1 MSYLINFVLFQLA
14 WFAGILGA
22 AHRQAFIGIL
32 VMVLCGVIHLR
43 SLPRASRRA
52 EYVLM
57 FQCFCLGT
65 LIDTVLMHAGI
76 MVYASPNPIGFI
88 SPLWM
93 SLLWVAL
100 AMTLNHSLA
109 WLKNKYWLS
118 AILGSI
124 AGPLSYLAGIRLD
137 AGSMPHE
144 NYSLATLS
152 IVWALTMP
160 LIMFLSQK
168 SLKKSYEI

>member
-1 MSYLINFVLFQLA
+1 MFYLINFVLFQLA

-22 AHRQAFIGIL
+22 AHQQASIGIL
-32 VMVLCGVIHLR
+32 VMVLCGAFHIW

-52 EYVLM
+52 EYLLM
-57 FQCFCLGT
+57 LQCFCLGT

-76 MVYASPNPIGFI
+76 MVYASPNPIGFL

-124 AGPLSYLAGIRLD
+124 TGPLSYLAGVRLD
-137 AGSMPHE
+137 AGSMPDE
-144 NYSLATLS
+144 VYSLVTLS
-152 IVWALTMP
+152 IVWALSMP
-160 LIMFLSQK
+160 LMMFWSQK
-168 SLKKSYEI
+168 PRKRSNEI

>member
-22 AHRQAFIGIL
+22 AHQQALIGIL
-32 VMVLCGVIHLR
+32 GMVLCGALHLR
-43 SLPRASRRA
+43 SLPRVSRRA

-124 AGPLSYLAGIRLD
+124 TGPLSYLAGVRLD
-137 AGSMPHE
+137 AGRMPHE
-144 NYSLATLS
+144 IYSLVTLS

>member
-22 AHRQAFIGIL
+22 AHQQALIGIL
-32 VMVLCGVIHLR
+32 VMVLCGVFHIW
-43 SLPRASRRA
+43 SLPRTSRRA
-52 EYVLM
+52 EYLLM

-76 MVYASPNPIGFI
+76 MVYASPNPISFL

-100 AMTLNHSLA
+100 AMTLNHSLG

-118 AILGSI
+118 ATLGAI
-124 AGPLSYLAGIRLD
+124 AGPLSYLAGVRLD
-137 AGSMPHE
+137 AGSMPNE
-144 NYSLATLS
+144 IYSLVTLS
-152 IVWALTMP
+152 ILWALSMP
-160 LIMFLSQK
+160 LILFWAKNHPKNDL
-168 SLKKSYEI
+168 

>member
-22 AHRQAFIGIL
+22 AHQQASIGIL
-32 VMVLCGVIHLR
+32 VMVLCGAFHIW

-52 EYVLM
+52 EYLLM
-57 FQCFCLGT
+57 LQCFCLGT

-76 MVYASPNPIGFI
+76 MVYASPNPIGFL

-124 AGPLSYLAGIRLD
+124 TGPLSYLAGVRLD
-137 AGSMPHE
+137 AGSMPDE
-144 NYSLATLS
+144 VYSLVTLS
-152 IVWALTMP
+152 IVWALSMP
-160 LIMFLSQK
+160 LMMFWSQK
-168 SLKKSYEI
+168 PRKRSNEI

>member
-22 AHRQAFIGIL
+22 AHQQASIGIL
-32 VMVLCGVIHLR
+32 VMVLCGAFHIW

-52 EYVLM
+52 EYLLM
-57 FQCFCLGT
+57 LQCFCLGT
-65 LIDTVLMHAGI
+65 LIDTVLMHVGI
-76 MVYASPNPIGFI
+76 MVYASPNPIGFL

-124 AGPLSYLAGIRLD
+124 TGPLSYLAGVRLD
-137 AGSMPHE
+137 AGSMPDE
-144 NYSLATLS
+144 VYSLVTLS
-152 IVWALTMP
+152 IVWALSMP
-160 LIMFLSQK
+160 LMMFWSQK
-168 SLKKSYEI
+168 PRRSNEI

>member
-22 AHRQAFIGIL
+22 AHQQASIGIL
-32 VMVLCGVIHLR
+32 VMVLCGAFHIW

-52 EYVLM
+52 EYLLM
-57 FQCFCLGT
+57 LQCFCLGT

-76 MVYASPNPIGFI
+76 IVYASPNPIGFL

-124 AGPLSYLAGIRLD
+124 TGPLSYLAGVRLD
-137 AGSMPHE
+137 AGSMPDE
-144 NYSLATLS
+144 VYSLVTLS
-152 IVWALTMP
+152 IVWALSMP
-160 LIMFLSQK
+160 LMMFWSQK
-168 SLKKSYEI
+168 PRKRSNEI